1 MNSFKK
7 MLRLLALIAL
17 MALATIG
24 IGLGGGIPVQV
35 TKRKED
41 HIEIK
46 TEENCDPEHSEGS
59 KEKIKV

>member
-24 IGLGGGIPVQV
+24 VGLGGGIPVRI
-35 TKRKED
+35 TNRKED
-41 HIEIK
+41 HIEVR
-46 TEENCDPEHSEGS
+46 TEDNCQDDNLY
-59 KEKIKV
+59 KK